1 MLTPL
6 KNLTKKLAL
15 KVSYR
20 ISSVKEKQQ
29 FQKSS
34 YTNIAELYSSSHN
47 GIFRVNGNRTLV
59 TQVTLFY
66 IC

>member
-6 KNLTKKLAL
+6 KNLTKQLAL

-20 ISSVKEKQQ
+20 IPSVKEKQQ

-34 YTNIAELYSSSHN
+34 CTIAELYSSSYN
-47 GIFRVNGNRTLV
+47 GIFRVNWNRTLV
-59 TQVTLFY
+59 TQVALLS
-66 IC
+66 IR

>member
-6 KNLTKKLAL
+6 KNLTKQLAL

-20 ISSVKEKQQ
+20 IPSVKEKQQ

-34 YTNIAELYSSSHN
+34 YTNTAELYSSPYN
-47 GIFRVNGNRTLV
+47 GIFRVNWNRTLV
-59 TQVTLFY
+59 TQVTSFS
-66 IC
+66 IR